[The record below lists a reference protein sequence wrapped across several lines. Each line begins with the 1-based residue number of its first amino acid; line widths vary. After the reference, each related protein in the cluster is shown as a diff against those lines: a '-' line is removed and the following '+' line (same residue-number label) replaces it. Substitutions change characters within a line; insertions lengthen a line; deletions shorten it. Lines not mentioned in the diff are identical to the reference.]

1 MARGA
6 GRWRSIR
13 GKNCHVG
20 AQNGHGSAKP
30 GGTMARMVQA
40 PPSASGTTD
49 GAAGFR
55 FIGRRV
61 KRPDAPERLTGRTRF
76 TNDLLLPGALH
87 ARFVRSPHAAARVIS
102 IDSEAARAIPGVVA
116 VLTARDLPI
125 PDVKAAVE
133 GRRLMLALDRVT
145 YAGHPVAVVLADS
158 EAIAEDGVQAVNVEY
173 EAMRADA
180 PVVRAQREQDD
191 SELSMHGADSSGT
204 AATDSSKAPN
214 VSSRTKFQRG
224 DVEAGLREADL
235 VVEREFHTSWVHQSY
250 IEPQSCTASIDPL
263 GNLTV
268 YASTQALFHTRTEI
282 ARLLGIPDHRVK
294 VEAMPVGGGFGGKF
308 GLIEPTIAALAVA
321 TGRPVRAAYTRM
333 DEFVAADP
341 APQSVLRVTIGA
353 KRDGTLTTL
362 KGELIFD
369 AGANPGAPVGI
380 AAILMGST
388 YRWQHVLLEG
398 AEVLTHKA
406 GTGAYRAPGAP
417 QAAFAL
423 ESVVDEVA
431 RELKMDPFELR
442 QKNAVREGDLRVD
455 GQPWPR
461 IGLVECLQKAEPIY
475 RAERSAAGAGEGVGI
490 ALGGWPG
497 GIEPA
502 AAACRLNSDGSLQI
516 SLGSVDLTGT
526 NTTFAM
532 IAAEAFGLEDLS
544 EVRVTTVDTDG
555 APYAGASGGSKIT
568 YSVGPAVQKAAEDAR
583 NQVLRIASSELE
595 ASVDALEIVG
605 GSVRVRGVPGKS
617 KTLAEIYTL
626 SGSFA
631 AKYEPVYGRG
641 QAAITDR
648 SPGMAV
654 HIVRVAVDPDTGH
667 VQPLRYVAVQDVG
680 RAINPA
686 TVEAQMQ
693 GGAVQGVGWG
703 LFERMEYDDSGTP
716 ITASLMDYVIPKASQ
731 SPSLQ
736 MVLVEVPSKAGPF
749 GAKGVGEPPVI
760 PGAAALA
767 NAVRDACGA
776 RVTELPITPE
786 RVRQALTK

>member
-1 MARGA
+1 
-6 GRWRSIR
+6 
-13 GKNCHVG
+13 
-20 AQNGHGSAKP
+20 
-30 GGTMARMVQA
+30 MVQA
-40 PPSASGTTD
+40 PTPAN
-49 GAAGFR
+49 AEFR
-55 FIGRRV
+55 FIGQRV

-87 ARFVRSPHAAARVIS
+87 ARFVRSPYAAARIKA
-102 IDSEAARAIPGVVA
+102 IDTNRAKAMPGVVA

-125 PDVKAAVE
+125 PDLQAAVE
-133 GRRLMLALDRVT
+133 GRHLMLALDHVMHV
-145 YAGHPVAVVLADS
+145 GQPVVAVLAES
-158 EAIAEDGVQAVNVEY
+158 EAIAEDGVEAVQVDY
-173 EAMRADA
+173 EPTAAVVDPLAAMKPDA
-180 PVVRAQREQDD
+180 PVVRQRKEQDD
-191 SELSMHGADSSGT
+191 AELSMHGADSSGT
-204 AATDSSKAPN
+204 AALDSDKAPN
-214 VSSRTKFQRG
+214 VSSRTKFERG
-224 DVEAGLREADL
+224 DVDTGLAEADV
-235 VVEREFHTSWVHQSY
+235 VVEREFRTSWVHQSY
-250 IEPQSCTASIDPL
+250 IEPQSCSASVDPL

-268 YASTQALFHTRTEI
+268 YASTQALFHTRTEV
-282 ARLLGIPDHRVK
+282 ARLLGFPDHRVK

-308 GLIEPTIAALAVA
+308 GLVESTVAALAVA
-321 TGRPVRAAYTRM
+321 SGRPVRLAYTRM

-353 KRDGTLTTL
+353 KQDGTLSTL
-362 KGELIFD
+362 KAALIFD

-388 YRWQHVLLEG
+388 YRWQHVRLEG
-398 AEVLTHKA
+398 TEVLTHKA

-423 ESVVDEVA
+423 ESVVDEMA
-431 RELKMDPFELR
+431 RQLGMDPFELR
-442 QKNAVREGDLRVD
+442 KKNAAREGDLRVD

-461 IGLVECLQKAEPIY
+461 IGLVECLERAEPIY
-475 RAERSAAGAGEGVGI
+475 RAERAAADREHGEGVGV

-502 AAACRLNSDGSLQI
+502 AAACRLNSDGTLQV

-526 NTTFAM
+526 NTGFAM
-532 IAAEAFGLEDLS
+532 IAAEAFGLDDLS
-544 EVRVTTVDTDG
+544 KVRVTTVDTDA

-568 YSVGPAVQKAAEDAR
+568 YSVGPAVEKAAADAR

-595 ASVDALEIVG
+595 ASVEDLEIVG
-605 GSVRVRGVPGKS
+605 GQVQVRGVPGKS
-617 KTLAEIYTL
+617 KSLAEIYRL

-641 QAAITDR
+641 QAAVTDR
-648 SPGMAV
+648 APGMAV
-654 HIVRVAVDPDTGH
+654 HIVRVAVDRDTGH

-686 TVEAQMQ
+686 TVEGQML

-703 LFERMEYDDSGTP
+703 LFERMAFDDQGTP

-731 SPSLQ
+731 SPSLEA
-736 MVLVEVPSKAGPF
+736 VIVEVPSKSGPF

-760 PGAAALA
+760 PGAAAVA
-767 NAVRDACGA
+767 NAVRDASGA
-776 RVTELPITPE
+776 RVTELPVTPE
-786 RVRQALTK
+786 RVLQALNGQ

>member
-1 MARGA
+1 
-6 GRWRSIR
+6 
-13 GKNCHVG
+13 
-20 AQNGHGSAKP
+20 
-30 GGTMARMVQA
+30 MVQA
-40 PPSASGTTD
+40 PSTETSD
-49 GAAGFR
+49 GFR

-61 KRPDAPERLTGRTRF
+61 RRPDAPERLTGRTRF

-87 ARFVRSPHAAARVIS
+87 ARFVRSPYAAARITS
-102 IDSEAARAIPGVVA
+102 IDTEAAKAMPGVVA

-125 PDVKAAVE
+125 ADVKSAVE
-133 GRRLMLALDRVT
+133 GRHLMLALDRVT
-145 YAGHPVAVVLADS
+145 HAGQPVAAVLAES
-158 EAIAEDGVQAVNVEY
+158 EAVAEDGVQAVNVEY
-173 EAMRADA
+173 EATTPVVDLLQAMRQDA
-180 PVVRAQREQDD
+180 PVVRERKEQDD

-204 AATDSSKAPN
+204 SATDSEQPPN

-224 DVEAGLREADL
+224 DVEAGLRDADV
-235 VVEREFHTSWVHQSY
+235 VVEREFRTSWVHQSY
-250 IEPQSCTASIDPL
+250 IEPQCCSALVDPL

-282 ARLLGIPDHRVK
+282 ARLLGLPDHQVK

-308 GLIEPTIAALAVA
+308 GLIEPTVAALAVA
-321 TGRPVRAAYTRM
+321 TGRPVRTTYTRM

-341 APQSVLRVTIGA
+341 APQSILRVTIGA

-388 YRWQHVLLEG
+388 YRWQNLLLEG

-431 RELKMDPFELR
+431 RELGIDPFELR
-442 QKNAVREGDLRVD
+442 TKNAAREGDLRVD

-461 IGLVECLQKAEPIY
+461 IGLVECLDRAEPLY
-475 RAERSAAGAGEGVGI
+475 RAERDAASKGQGEGVGV

-544 EVRVTTVDTDG
+544 KVRVTTVDTDG

-568 YSVGPAVQKAAEDAR
+568 YSVGPAVQKAAQDAR

-595 ASVDALEIVG
+595 ASVEDLEIINGQVQ
-605 GSVRVRGVPGKS
+605 VRGVPGKS

-654 HIVRVAVDPDTGH
+654 HIVRVRVDPDTGH

-686 TVEAQMQ
+686 TVEGQME

-703 LFERMEYDDSGTP
+703 LFERMAFDDEGTP

-731 SPSLQ
+731 SPSLEA
-736 MVLVEVPSKAGPF
+736 VIVEVPSKVGPF

-767 NAVRDACGA
+767 NAVRDASGA
-776 RVTELPITPE
+776 RVTELPVTPE
-786 RVRQALTK
+786 RVLQALSGH

>member
-1 MARGA
+1 
-6 GRWRSIR
+6 
-13 GKNCHVG
+13 
-20 AQNGHGSAKP
+20 
-30 GGTMARMVQA
+30 MVQA
-40 PPSASGTTD
+40 PPTNS
-49 GAAGFR
+49 FR
-55 FIGRRV
+55 FVGRRF

-76 TNDLLLPGALH
+76 TNDLLLPNALH
-87 ARFVRSPHAAARVIS
+87 ARFVRSPHAAARIRS
-102 IDSEAARAIPGVVA
+102 INPQAAQAIPGVVA
-116 VLTARDLPI
+116 VLTARDLP
-125 PDVKAAVE
+125 VKDLRSAVE
-133 GRRLMLALDRVT
+133 GRHLLLALDRVT
-145 YAGHPVAVVLADS
+145 YAGQPVAAVLAES
-158 EAIAEDGVQAVNVEY
+158 EAIAEDGVQAVDVDY
-173 EAMRADA
+173 EPTEATIDLLRSMTADA
-180 PVVRAQREQDD
+180 PVVRERREQDD
-191 SELSMHGADSSGT
+191 SELSMHGADTSGT
-204 AATDSSKAPN
+204 STTDAPQAPN

-224 DVEAGLREADL
+224 DVEAGLRDADV

-250 IEPQSCTASIDPL
+250 IEPQSCSAMVDPL

-282 ARLLGIPDHRVK
+282 ARLLGVPDHKVK

-308 GLIEPTIAALAVA
+308 GLIEPTIAALSVA
-321 TGRPVRAAYTRM
+321 TGRPVRATYTRM

-341 APQSVLRVTIGA
+341 APESVLRVKIGA

-369 AGANPGAPVGI
+369 SGSNPGAPVGI

-388 YRWQHVLLEG
+388 YRWQNVLLEG

-431 RELKMDPFELR
+431 RELAMDPFELR
-442 QKNAVREGDLRVD
+442 VKNAVREGDLRVD

-461 IGLVECLQKAEPIY
+461 IGLAECLQSAEAIY
-475 RAERSAAGAGEGVGI
+475 RSERKAAGAGEGVGV

-532 IAAEAFGLEDLS
+532 IAAEAFGLEDLDQ
-544 EVRVTTVDTDG
+544 VRVTTVDTDG

-595 ASVDALEIVG
+595 AAVEDLEIVNG
-605 GSVRVRGVPGKS
+605 RVQVRGVPGKA

-631 AKYEPVYGRG
+631 AKHEPVYGRG

-654 HIVRVAVDPDTGH
+654 HIVRVKVDPDTGH

-686 TVEAQMQ
+686 SVESQMQ

-703 LFERMEYDDSGTP
+703 LFERMEYDASGTP

-731 SPSLQ
+731 SPSLEA
-736 MVLVEVPSKAGPF
+736 VLVEVPSKAGPF

-776 RVTELPITPE
+776 RVLELPITPE
-786 RVRQALTK
+786 RVLQALDGV

>member
-1 MARGA
+1 M
-6 GRWRSIR
+6 
-13 GKNCHVG
+13 V
-20 AQNGHGSAKP
+20 
-30 GGTMARMVQA
+30 TMVQA
-40 PPSASGTTD
+40 PSSGLGAAAD
-49 GAAGFR
+49 GATFR

-76 TNDLLLPGALH
+76 TNDLLLPGAIH
-87 ARFVRSPHAAARVIS
+87 ARFVRSPYASARITS
-102 IDSEAARAIPGVVA
+102 IDAEAARAIPGVVA

-125 PDVKAAVE
+125 ADVKSAVE

-145 YAGHPVAVVLADS
+145 HAGQPVVAVLAES

-173 EAMRADA
+173 ESSPAAVDLLQAMTAAA
-180 PVVRAQREQDD
+180 PVVRQRREQDD

-204 AATDSSKAPN
+204 TATENGQAPN

-224 DVEAGLREADL
+224 DVAAGLREADL

-250 IEPQSCTASIDPL
+250 IEPQSCTALIDPL

-268 YASTQALFHTRTEI
+268 YASTQALFHTRTEV
-282 ARLLGIPDHRVK
+282 ARLLGMPDHKVK

-308 GLIEPTIAALAVA
+308 GLIEPTVAALAMA
-321 TGRPVRAAYTRM
+321 TGRPVRVTYTRM

-341 APQSVLRVTIGA
+341 APQSVLRVTVGA

-388 YRWQHVLLEG
+388 YRWQHLQLDG

-423 ESVVDEVA
+423 ESTIDEVA
-431 RELKMDPFELR
+431 RELGMDPFDLR
-442 QKNAVREGDLRVD
+442 KKNAVREGDLRVD

-461 IGLVECLQKAEPIY
+461 IGLVQCLEKAEPIY
-475 RAERSAAGAGEGVGI
+475 RAERAAADRSHGEGVGI

-526 NTTFAM
+526 NTTFAI
-532 IAAEAFGLEDLS
+532 IAAEAFGLDDVS
-544 EVRVTTVDTDG
+544 QVRVTTVDTDG

-583 NQVLRIASSELE
+583 NQVLRIASAELE
-595 ASVDALEIVG
+595 ASAEDLEIVNG
-605 GSVRVRGVPGKS
+605 RVQVRGVPGKS

-667 VQPLRYVAVQDVG
+667 VQPVRYVAVQDVG

-686 TVEAQMQ
+686 TVEGQMQ

-703 LFERMEYDDSGTP
+703 LFERMEFDSAGTP
-716 ITASLMDYVIPKASQ
+716 ITSSLMDYVIPKASQ
-731 SPSLQ
+731 SPSLEA
-736 MVLVEVPSKAGPF
+736 VLVEVPSKAGPF

-786 RVRQALTK
+786 RVRQALDGNRH